1 MFTDEIADQKAN
13 AQDPEKGFWGTLLAT
28 TTASPVV

>member
-1 MFTDEIADQKAN
+1 MFTDEIADQKAI
-13 AQDPEKGFWGTLLAT
+13 AQDPEKGFRGTLLTT

>member
-13 AQDPEKGFWGTLLAT
+13 AQDPEKGFWGTLLTT